1 MLSWRHIQVIAA
13 SLSLALA
20 FQCAAAFESGI
31 ELREL
36 YGQEVDRRVELPE
49 SEQSQY
55 AQRLAAALAAQGLAN
70 LPSQYFVLVDRDL
83 HVQMVM
89 IYWKSVAGEYRFIG
103 AAPAST
109 GRPGEYEHFETPTG
123 VFEHSVANF
132 DFRAEGT
139 VNEFGIRGYGVKG
152 MRVYDFGWVPA
163 ERGWGPPGQSLIRLQ
178 MHATDPDLLEPQLG
192 LTHSKGC
199 IRIPATLDVFID
211 RYGILDADY
220 ERARGEGERAW
231 ILRPDRV
238 QTPWSGRY
246 LVIVTS
252 ARSRRPDWSPLPRG
266 RSRDTGSMLAC

>member
-1 MLSWRHIQVIAA
+1 MHFWRPILYLAA
-13 SLSLALA
+13 GLALALA
-20 FQCAAAFESGI
+20 FRSVVAFESGT

-36 YGQEVDRRVELPE
+36 FEQEVDRRIELPE
-49 SEQSQY
+49 SDQNEY
-55 AQRLAAALAAQGLAN
+55 AQRLADALAGHGLAD
-70 LPSQYFVLVDRDL
+70 LPSQYFVVVDRDPY
-83 HVQMVM
+83 VQAVM
-89 IYWKSVAGEYRFIG
+89 IYWKSSEGEYRFIG

-109 GRPGEYEHFETPTG
+109 GKPGEYEHFETPTG

-139 VNEFGIRGYGVKG
+139 VNAFGIRGYGAKG
-152 MRVYDFGWVPA
+152 MRVYDFGWVSA
-163 ERGWGPPGQSLIRLQ
+163 ERGWGRSGQSAMRLQ

-199 IRIPATLDVFID
+199 IRIPAAVDVFID

-220 ERARGEGERAW
+220 ERVRAEGKRVW
-231 ILRPDRV
+231 VLRTDRV

-252 ARSRRPDWSPLPRG
+252 ERSQRPDWSPLPEGRG
-266 RSRDTGSMLAC
+266 HGTGAALDC